1 MMKRFQKTLFGIFF
15 AFIVSNNVWAF
26 TPFQVED
33 IRLEGLQRISIG
45 TVFNYLPLQV
55 GEFMDEERSVD
66 AIGALYDTG
75 FFEDVILSH
84 EDGLLIVHVVERP
97 AIAEINISGNE
108 DIDSEQ
114 LTEGLEEIGLAK
126 GRTFNPSLL
135 DKVEQELQRQYFS
148 GGKYGVKIDS
158 SVKTL
163 PRNRVSIDIEVFE
176 GEIAEIARISII
188 GNEAFSKETL
198 LKQFQLETRTDFSF
212 LGSNDQYSK
221 QKLSGDLE
229 ALKSFYLDRGY
240 VNFSVVSTQV
250 SITPD
255 KRSVYITVN
264 IKEGE
269 KYTIRDVKIA
279 GDLAISKEEL
289 RSLIS
294 VQAGDVFSRRKI
306 TESSNRL
313 SGRLGQDG
321 YAFANINPVPD
332 VDSKNQSVAL
342 TFFID
347 PGKRIYVRRI
357 NIVGNSRTKDV
368 VLRREFR
375 QMEGGWIG
383 TDKINRTRERLQRL
397 GFFEDVNV
405 ETPSV
410 PGVEDQVD
418 VNVSVRERSM
428 GTVQAGMGYSE
439 SQGVLFTANI
449 THQNF
454 FGTGKRVSAEINT
467 SQINTVYSFSYTN
480 PYYTLDGVSRG
491 FRGFYRKTDRGARN
505 TASFNA
511 DTFGGGV
518 DYGIPLGEFNRLTF
532 GLSIENT
539 KVNTTD
545 RTPQSYLDFLE
556 KNSNEF
562 DVVRLEAGWSY
573 DSRDRAIFPTKGMVY
588 GISGEVAVPGSGLQY
603 YKATVQARRYQP
615 VWGPFTFLARGQ
627 IGWGGGYGE
636 TSGLPFFKSFFAG
649 GVRSVRGFKANTLGP
664 KDEEFNLSIGGA
676 LKGVVNLEM
685 LFPMPFAESSDT
697 VRMSLFIDSGN
708 VYENE
713 DDFNVSDF
721 RASTGLSMSWL
732 SPIGPMVFSLAKPI
746 RKQGGD
752 DTESFQFSLGAS
764 L

>member
-1 MMKRFQKTLFGIFF
+1 MIKSFQKTLL
-15 AFIVSNNVWAF
+15 ALFIVFVASSHAWAF
-26 TPFQVED
+26 VPFKVED

-45 TVFNYLPLQV
+45 TVLNYLPLQV
-55 GEFMDEERSVD
+55 GEVMDEERSVD

-75 FFEDVILSH
+75 FFEDIILSH
-84 EDGLLIVHVVERP
+84 DEGLLIVHVVERS

-135 DKVEQELQRQYFS
+135 DQVEQELQRQYFS
-148 GGKYGVKIDS
+148 RGKYGVNIDS
-158 SVKTL
+158 SVENL
-163 PRNRVSIDIEVFE
+163 PRNRVAINIEIFE
-176 GEIAEIARISII
+176 GDIAEISQITLI
-188 GNEAFSKETL
+188 GNEAFSKKTL
-198 LKQFQLETRTDFSF
+198 LKQFQLETRNDFSF
-212 LGSNDQYSK
+212 FGGNDQYSK

-240 VNFSVVSTQV
+240 INFSVISTQV

-255 KRSVYITVN
+255 KRSVYITIN

-269 KYTIRDVKIA
+269 KYTVKDVKIA
-279 GDLAISKEEL
+279 GDLAIGKEEL
-289 RSLIS
+289 KSLIS
-294 VQAGDVFSRRKI
+294 VLPGEVFSRRKI
-306 TESSNRL
+306 TESSSRL

-332 VDSKNQSVAL
+332 VDSEKQEVAL

-357 NIVGNSRTKDV
+357 NIAGNTRTKDI

-410 PGVEDQVD
+410 PGVEDQID
-418 VNVSVRERSM
+418 VNVSVTERST

-449 THQNF
+449 SHQNF
-454 FGTGKRVSAEINT
+454 FGTGKRVSAEVNT
-467 SQINTVYSFSYTN
+467 SQINTVYSFSYNN

-491 FRGFYRKTDRGARN
+491 FRGFYRKTDRSARN
-505 TASFNA
+505 TASYTA
-511 DTFGGGV
+511 DTYGVGV

-532 GLSIENT
+532 GVGVERTKINT
-539 KVNTTD
+539 IPNV
-545 RTPQSYLDFLE
+545 TPDPYTDFLE
-556 KNSNEF
+556 ENSDEF
-562 DVVRLEAGWSY
+562 NIYQLEMGWSY
-573 DSRDRAIFPTKGMVY
+573 DSRDRAIFPTRGVVY
-588 GISGEVAVPGSGLQY
+588 GVSGEIAVPGSGLEY
-603 YKATVQARRYQP
+603 YKTTVRARRYQP
-615 VWGPFTFLARGQ
+615 VFGPFTFLARGQ
-627 IGWGGGYGE
+627 IGWGDGYGR
-636 TSGLPFFKSFFAG
+636 TSGLPFFKSYFAG
-649 GVRSVRGFKANTLGP
+649 GVRSVRGFRANTLGP
-664 KDEEFNLSIGGA
+664 QFGDFSIGGA

-685 LFPMPFAESSDT
+685 LFPMPFAEASNT
-697 VRMSLFIDSGN
+697 VRMGLFVDSGN

-713 DDFNVSDF
+713 ANFELSDF
-721 RASTGLSMSWL
+721 RASTGLSMTWL
-732 SPIGPMVFSLAKPI
+732 SPIGPMVFSVAKPL
-746 RKQGGD
+746 RKQEGD
-752 DTESFQFSLGAS
+752 DTESFQFSLGAP

>member
-1 MMKRFQKTLFGIFF
+1 MIKRFQKTLFGIFF
-15 AFIVSNNVWAF
+15 TFIVSNHVWAF

-75 FFEDVILSH
+75 FFEDIILSH

-135 DKVEQELQRQYFS
+135 DKVGQELQRQYFS
-148 GGKYGVKIDS
+148 GGKYGVKIDA

-176 GEIAEIARISII
+176 GEIAKIAQISII
-188 GNEAFSKETL
+188 GNEAFSKESL
-198 LKQFQLETRTDFSF
+198 LKQFHLETRTDFSF
-212 LGSNDQYSK
+212 LGGHDQYSK

-240 VNFSVVSTQV
+240 INFLVISTQV

-264 IKEGE
+264 IKEGK
-269 KYTIRDVKIA
+269 KYTIKDVKIA
-279 GDLAISKEEL
+279 GDVAIPKEEL

-294 VQAGDVFSRRKI
+294 VQPGDVFSRRAI

-321 YAFANINPVPD
+321 YAFSNINPVPD
-332 VDSKNQSVAL
+332 VDAKNQAVAL

-418 VNVSVRERSM
+418 VNVSVKERST

-449 THQNF
+449 SHQNF

-491 FRGFYRKTDRGARN
+491 FRGYYRETDRGARN

-532 GLSIENT
+532 GLVVENT
-539 KVNTTD
+539 KINTTE

-556 KNSNEF
+556 KNSDEF
-562 DVVRLEAGWSY
+562 DVVKLEAGWSY
-573 DSRDRAIFPTKGMVY
+573 DSRDRAIFPTKGMSY
-588 GISGEVAVPGSGLQY
+588 GVSGEVTVPGSGLQY

-636 TSGLPFFKSFFAG
+636 TSGLPFFRSFFAG

-664 KDEEFNLSIGGA
+664 KDDEFNLSIGGA
-676 LKGVVNLEM
+676 LKSVVNLEI

-708 VYENE
+708 VYKNEN
-713 DDFNVSDF
+713 DFDLSAM
-721 RASTGLSMSWL
+721 RASTGLSMTWL
-732 SPIGPMVFSLAKPI
+732 SPIGPMVFSVANPI
-746 RKQGGD
+746 RKKDGD